1 MGLKVWS
8 LLLSVLTLNS
18 YSHSLLS
25 VPQSLLSFADLAR
38 RQFCLSVVNL
48 CLSIVNLCT
57 SLSTFAFRPQRPS
70 SSSPPSLRFNLSIS
84 SLRFGYLWICG
95 SVLWVFVLWMCG
107 SILWVCRSS
116 LWVCRSVDFVLQ
128 ESNHWSLIFVL
139 LIFVDFGSSV
149 FVTIY
154 FGRNQLRP
162 PPTRV
167 RSDSTGGFSRS
178 AAGLE
183 FLHPIWSGRLRVG
196 HKPDPDRPVD
206 SPRSRNSA
214 QLHPLNKWL
223 LPMLPNST
231 KTSFYTQ
238 DGCGKPYQPLKD
250 LDMER

>member
-8 LLLSVLTLNS
+8 LLTSLILVLTFQNHPLTLSS
-18 YSHSLLS
+18 YPLPILF
-25 VPQSLLSFADLAR
+25 VID
-38 RQFCLSVVNL
+38 L
-48 CLSIVNLCT
+48 CLSIVNLYLFVVDLC
-57 SLSTFAFRPQRPS
+57 SSSSTFALRPQRPS

-95 SVLWVFVLWMCG
+95 S
-107 SILWVCRSS
+107 ILWVYRSS

-167 RSDSTGGFSRS
+167 RFDTTGGFSQS

-183 FLHPIWSGRLRVG
+183 FLHPIWSSWLRVG
-196 HKPDPDRPVD
+196 HKLDPDWPVD
-206 SPRSRNSA
+206 SPT
-214 QLHPLNKWL
+214 LK
-223 LPMLPNST
+223 
-231 KTSFYTQ
+231 YT
-238 DGCGKPYQPLKD
+238 
-250 LDMER
+250 